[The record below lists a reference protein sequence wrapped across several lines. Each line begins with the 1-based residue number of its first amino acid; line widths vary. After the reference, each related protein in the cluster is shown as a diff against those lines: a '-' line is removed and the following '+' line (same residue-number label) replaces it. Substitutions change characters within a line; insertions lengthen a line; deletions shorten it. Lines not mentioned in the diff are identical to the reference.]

1 MSLRRLINVRE
12 ASEYLD
18 LSVNTI
24 YSLVSKRR
32 IPFVKM
38 RRLTK
43 FDLEK
48 IDDWIK
54 ESSVEEEKFEQMKS
68 KKPIDF
74 LRL

>member
-12 ASEYLD
+12 VSEYLD

-38 RRLTK
+38 GRLTK

-54 ESSVEEEKFEQMKS
+54 ENSVEEQKFEHMGGKR
-68 KKPIDF
+68 PY
-74 LRL
+74 

>member
-1 MSLRRLINVRE
+1 MNVRE
-12 ASEYLD
+12 VSEYLD

-38 RRLTK
+38 GRLTK

-54 ESSVEEEKFEQMKS
+54 ENSVKEEKFEHMRR
-68 KKPIDF
+68 KKPY
-74 LRL
+74 

>member
-12 ASEYLD
+12 VSEYLD

-38 RRLTK
+38 GRLTK

-54 ESSVEEEKFEQMKS
+54 ENSVEEEKFEQIKS
-68 KKPIDF
+68 KKPY
-74 LRL
+74 

>member
-12 ASEYLD
+12 SSEHLD

-38 RRLTK
+38 GRLTK

-54 ESSVEEEKFEQMKS
+54 ENSVKEEKFEQMKS
-68 KKPIDF
+68 KKPY
-74 LRL
+74 

>member
-38 RRLTK
+38 GRLTK

-54 ESSVEEEKFEQMKS
+54 ENSVEEEKFEQMKS
-68 KKPIDF
+68 KKPY
-74 LRL
+74 

>member
-38 RRLTK
+38 GRLTK

-54 ESSVEEEKFEQMKS
+54 ENSVEEEKFEQIKS
-68 KKPIDF
+68 KKPY
-74 LRL
+74 

>member
-12 ASEYLD
+12 VSEYLD

-38 RRLTK
+38 GRLTK

-54 ESSVEEEKFEQMKS
+54 ENSVEEQKFEHITN
-68 KKPIDF
+68 KKPY
-74 LRL
+74 